1 MDDLRDGII
10 LLKVLDHFKPGIVN
24 WKQVSTKKN
33 RIFIIQNCNY
43 VVEICNK
50 LGTVL
55 VGVGGIDIVDGSVT
69 LTLALVWQLC
79 KMYWEQR
86 VGKINEQQLV
96 VWANERVPAEH
107 HIKSFKDKSISNC
120 LLLLHVIN
128 SMKPNTVDFS
138 KVPSGDSE

>member
-33 RIFIIQNCNY
+33 RIFIVQNCNY

-50 LGTVL
+50 LGAVL
-55 VGVGGIDIVDGSVT
+55 VGVAGIDIVDGSVT

-79 KMYWEQR
+79 KMYWE
-86 VGKINEQQLV
+86 
-96 VWANERVPAEH
+96 
-107 HIKSFKDKSISNC
+107 
-120 LLLLHVIN
+120 
-128 SMKPNTVDFS
+128 
-138 KVPSGDSE
+138 